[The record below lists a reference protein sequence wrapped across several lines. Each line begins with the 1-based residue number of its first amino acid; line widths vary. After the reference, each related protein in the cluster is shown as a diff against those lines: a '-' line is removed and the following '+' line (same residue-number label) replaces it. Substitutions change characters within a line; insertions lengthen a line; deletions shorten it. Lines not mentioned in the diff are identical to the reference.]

1 MTTTGVG
8 HDPQTCA
15 LLAAAEARAFGTGE
29 KKKHRR
35 NTCARAV
42 NLPNMDSLPPATR
55 HQHRRQQQAEHN
67 PSSCSCS
74 QGGYASDGT
83 VQASNGS
90 SRDRKKGTPW
100 TEEEHRMF
108 LVGLQTLGKGDWKGI
123 SRGYVTTR
131 TSTQVASHAQKYFI
145 RRTNLT
151 RRKRR
156 SSLFDITSE
165 TGPIADQ
172 SAGVAETQLPPLL
185 PSLSAREKGTHL
197 QDPSC
202 EHSLE
207 VAREPP
213 QSGLECLLQGLY
225 CPPAYA
231 LLVPGWA
238 GWHRHIV
245 RPTPIIPTTPIKID
259 VWRGMSELDTFPSPP
274 PLSLKLSEHSAFH
287 VNPSFRTKQINQ
299 SSGKAISVV

>member
-1 MTTTGVG
+1 MG
-8 HDPQTCA
+8 
-15 LLAAAEARAFGTGE
+15 
-29 KKKHRR
+29 
-35 NTCARAV
+35 
-42 NLPNMDSLPPATR
+42 NLPNMDSLPPATS
-55 HQHRRQQQAEHN
+55 HQHRLQQQAEHN
-67 PSSCSCS
+67 PSSCSFS

-83 VQASNGS
+83 VQASNGR

-108 LVGLQTLGKGDWKGI
+108 LVGLQKLGKGDWKGI

-131 TSTQVASHAQKYFI
+131 TPTQVASHAQKYFI

-172 SAGVAETQLPPLL
+172 SDGVDEPQLPPLL
-185 PSLSAREKGTHL
+185 PSLSAREKGIHL

-207 VAREPP
+207 VAREPL

-225 CPPAYA
+225 CSPAYA

-238 GWHRHIV
+238 GLARASSNCSIV
-245 RPTPIIPTTPIKID
+245 RPTPIIPTTPVKID
-259 VWRGMSELDTFPSPP
+259 VWSGMSELDTFPSPS

-287 VNPSFRTKQINQ
+287 ANPSFCTKQINQ
-299 SSGKAISVV
+299 SSGKTISVV